1 MNGWGDQS
9 YAFSLWLAIQ
19 GPNDCHSQCLWLN
32 KAVLTAAFAQ
42 QQLKQLVAPELWAGV
57 QPV

>member
-9 YAFSLWLAIQ
+9 YAISFWFAIQ
-19 GPNDCHSQCLWLN
+19 APIDCHSQRSWLK
-32 KAVLTAAFAQ
+32 KAVLTAAFTQ
-42 QQLKQLVAPELWAGV
+42 QQLKQLVAPELRAGV